1 MANNCEESP
10 AQSWQ
15 RHTWDGLVSSCLLR
29 FNRIWFYRL
38 CWIFL
43 LHQKHHLRAERYIM
57 WIKKCLLWEKC
68 VRCFASGRYH
78 PAFKAFIS
86 RCSLKLKV
94 FLFWAWKKW
103 SLNVNTPTQIQQK
116 KNTKNY
122 QMVLREVN
130 FGQQWELESDVMS
143 SYRNTVKITAAI
155 PPRYWIMLLPEQM
168 SQLSVSR
175 SI

>member
-1 MANNCEESP
+1 MFIKIES
-10 AQSWQ
+10 
-15 RHTWDGLVSSCLLR
+15 
-29 FNRIWFYRL
+29 
-38 CWIFL
+38 IFIL
-43 LHQKHHLRAERYIM
+43 GVKKNEVLMLIRRPRY
-57 WIKKCLLWEKC
+57 KK
-68 VRCFASGRYH
+68 
-78 PAFKAFIS
+78 
-86 RCSLKLKV
+86 
-94 FLFWAWKKW
+94 
-103 SLNVNTPTQIQQK
+103 K

-122 QMVLREVN
+122 QMVLWEVN

>member
-103 SLNVNTPTQIQQK
+103 SLNVNTPTQIQK
-116 KNTKNY
+116 KKIQRTIRWSCGKWILGNSENLKAMSCHLTAT
-122 QMVLREVN
+122 LWRL
-130 FGQQWELESDVMS
+130 QQQFRPDIGLC
-143 SYRNTVKITAAI
+143 Y
-155 PPRYWIMLLPEQM
+155 
-168 SQLSVSR
+168 SQNRWAS
-175 SI
+175 